1 MMLAGLQPV
10 AAICEVVG
18 DDAEVMRLPA
28 LLELGD
34 RESAPVVTIEQ
45 LIHHLGSTTR

>member
-34 RESAPVVTIEQ
+34 RESAPVVTIGQ
-45 LIHHLGSTTR
+45 LTHRLGNSPR